1 MKKNLVI
8 LQTCN
13 AIIPKVMKFMKRD
26 FCAIMRLGQYFIGR
40 SDNPQNHEAVRDLV
54 YSFKPFVP
62 EDQIESVLNIANL
75 LDFDT
80 AAAAVSQLGEEEYR
94 WAIDVLYKAATATGE
109 MNDEQKEMWTRLE
122 EIYWDFQEPDDKGQ
136 YDAWS

>member
-1 MKKNLVI
+1 MKKKKII

-13 AIIPKVMKFMKRD
+13 AIIIRVMKFMKRD

-40 SDNPQNHEAVRDLV
+40 SDNPQNHEAVRNLV

-75 LDFDT
+75 LDFYT

-122 EIYWDFQEPDDKGQ
+122 EIYWDFQEPDDNGQ

>member
-1 MKKNLVI
+1 MKKKKII

-13 AIIPKVMKFMKRD
+13 AIIPKHMKFMKRD

-94 WAIDVLYKAATATGE
+94 WAIDVLYKAAMATGE
-109 MNDEQKEMWTRLE
+109 MNEEQKQMWERLE
-122 EIYWDFQEPDDKGQ
+122 EIYWDYQEPDDNGQ

>member
-1 MKKNLVI
+1 
-8 LQTCN
+8 
-13 AIIPKVMKFMKRD
+13 MKFMKRD
-26 FCAIMRLGQYFIGR
+26 FCAVMRLGQYFIGR
-40 SDNPQNHEAVRDLV
+40 SDNPQDHEAVRNLV

-80 AAAAVSQLGEEEYR
+80 AAACISQLGEEEYK
-94 WAIDVLYKAATATGE
+94 WAIGILEKAANACGHMNEDQTALWDR
-109 MNDEQKEMWTRLE
+109 MM
-122 EIYWDFQEPDDKGQ
+122 EIYWEYQEPDDKGE

>member
-122 EIYWDFQEPDDKGQ
+122 EIYWDFQEPDDNGQ

>member
-1 MKKNLVI
+1 
-8 LQTCN
+8 
-13 AIIPKVMKFMKRD
+13 MKFMKRD
-26 FCAIMRLGQYFIGR
+26 FCAIMRLGQYFIGH

-75 LDFDT
+75 LDFET
-80 AAAAVSQLGEEEYR
+80 SAAAVSQLGEEEYR
-94 WAIDVLYKAATATGE
+94 WAIDVLHKAATAEGE
-109 MNDEQKEMWTRLE
+109 MNAEQQEMWDRLM
-122 EIYWDFQEPDDKGQ
+122 EIYWDYQEPDDKGQ

>member
-1 MKKNLVI
+1 M
-8 LQTCN
+8 Q
-13 AIIPKVMKFMKRD
+13 FMKRD

-40 SDNPQNHEAVRDLV
+40 SDNPQNHDAIKELV

-122 EIYWDFQEPDDKGQ
+122 EIYWDFQEPDDNGQ